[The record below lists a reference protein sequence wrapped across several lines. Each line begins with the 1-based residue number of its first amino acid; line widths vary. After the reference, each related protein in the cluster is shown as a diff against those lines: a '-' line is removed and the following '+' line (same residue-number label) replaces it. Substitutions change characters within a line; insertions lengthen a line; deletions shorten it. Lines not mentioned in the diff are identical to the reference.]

1 MKLSYLIAS
10 WISSVIVKIRP
21 AKRYNRSHWLD
32 AIRGGAI
39 IMMVIFHFFYDLTLF
54 GLAEIPIYS
63 STGWIVFRFIILS
76 SFLGTAGAALYLH
89 HTRGINYSA
98 YARRVMFITI
108 NAWAITL
115 VTYVMLAEQYVFFGI
130 LHLIALSSIL
140 GLLFVRLYWLNL
152 ILGLAI
158 LVLGYNYSNAIFDN
172 FGTRWIGMLP
182 RATGSAD
189 FTPIFPFFGLVLLG
203 MFVARFLGSAIY
215 AQSYSQEHSRDP
227 NARMLKLG
235 LAFRITSGL
244 AGMGRYSL
252 IIYMIHQPIIWG
264 LLYIYILIK

>member
-1 MKLSYLIAS
+1 MNLSYSIAS
-10 WISSVIVKIRP
+10 WMSSKISSVIVKIRP

-32 AIRGGAI
+32 AIRGVAI
-39 IMMVIFHFFYDLTLF
+39 IMMVVFHFFYDLTLF

-76 SFLGTAGAALYLH
+76 SFLGTVGVSLYLH
-89 HTRGINYSA
+89 HQRGINYSA

-115 VTYVMLAEQYVFFGI
+115 VTYIMLTEQYVFFGI
-130 LHLIALSSIL
+130 LHLIALSSIF

-158 LVLGYNYSNAIFDN
+158 LVIGYNYSNAIFDN

-203 MFVARFLGSAIY
+203 MFVARFLGNAIY
-215 AQSYSQEHSRDP
+215 AQGP

-235 LAFRITSGL
+235 LVARITSGL